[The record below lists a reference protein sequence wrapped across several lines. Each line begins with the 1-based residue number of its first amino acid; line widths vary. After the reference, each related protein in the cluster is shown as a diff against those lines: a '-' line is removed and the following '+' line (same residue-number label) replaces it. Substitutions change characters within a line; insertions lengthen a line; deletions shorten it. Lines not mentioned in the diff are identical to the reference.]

1 MDALT
6 KTHIVAMA
14 CGALCILIVLGAL
27 AGAVVYWD
35 AHSYQT
41 PCVVNVGPR
50 DGCK

>member
-6 KTHIVAMA
+6 KTHIVAA
-14 CGALCILIVLGAL
+14 VCVAVLLFSAVGVM

-35 AHSYQT
+35 GHSHQT

>member
-1 MDALT
+1 VDKEYIIAAICAL
-6 KTHIVAMA
+6 AF
-14 CGALCILIVLGAL
+14 LLIAVGLM

-35 AHSYQT
+35 AHSHQT